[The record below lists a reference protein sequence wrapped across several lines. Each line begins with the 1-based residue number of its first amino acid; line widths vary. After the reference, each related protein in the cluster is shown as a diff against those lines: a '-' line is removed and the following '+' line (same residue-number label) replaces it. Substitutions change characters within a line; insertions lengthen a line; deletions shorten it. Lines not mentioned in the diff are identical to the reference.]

1 MVNDVELN
9 VYDSDDIPY
18 VSLDNGS
25 DTLVFPWPL
34 WERIVQ
40 YASYEMVSWA
50 LQNPE
55 KYQQFNQRME
65 ALDRG
70 LRPVG

>member
-1 MVNDVELN
+1 MIGDTQVEVSESADVLQ
-9 VYDSDDIPY
+9 VAIS
-18 VSLDNGS
+18 NGS

-34 WERIVQ
+34 WERLVQ

-55 KYQQFNQRME
+55 KYRNLNRQME
-65 ALDRG
+65 RLDAGAR
-70 LRPVG
+70 LAV